1 MYTIVT
7 LILLYFKMH
16 LTARSNVQY
25 FVYVYNGVYC
35 VQFAYEIKRCTSI
48 KLIVIIK
55 QNLIILIEGNQSTN
69 H

>member
-48 KLIVIIK
+48 KLIVII
-55 QNLIILIEGNQSTN
+55 
-69 H
+69 